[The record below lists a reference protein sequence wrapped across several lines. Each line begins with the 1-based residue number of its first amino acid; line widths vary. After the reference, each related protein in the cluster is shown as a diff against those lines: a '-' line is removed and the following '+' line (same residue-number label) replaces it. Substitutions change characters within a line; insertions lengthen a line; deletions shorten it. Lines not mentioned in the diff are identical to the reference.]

1 MDYKDISEKNI
12 NKHIDNIIDIA
23 NSIELNKV
31 TILTGGNGCGKSV
44 IRKLLPSKIKEKVE
58 TIYNEEINS
67 SLVTSVSMETR
78 TNLSPEF
85 GGGYSSM
92 MHDLP
97 WLATSVNTISLI
109 QDLFKSLLNKPSEK
123 IKDKRFI
130 VLDEIEIGLS
140 EEVLLGLCDYLND
153 AFDKIKDNTLGVLV
167 ITHNRDVPWV
177 LNHDMFLNLEG
188 LTEGDWLNR
197 ETRTVSLDDL
207 EKWSNALFR
216 GIKKREKKE

>member
-44 IRKLLPSKIKEKVE
+44 VRKLLTSIIKEKVE
-58 TIYNEEINS
+58 AIYNEEINS
-67 SLVTSVSMETR
+67 PLVASVSMETR
-78 TNLSPEF
+78 TASRPDFYAL
-85 GGGYSSM
+85 SSM

-97 WLATSVNTISLI
+97 WTATSVNTISLI
-109 QDLFKSLLNKPSEK
+109 QNLCNSLLDKPSEK

-140 EEVLLGLCDYLND
+140 EEVLLGLCEYLND
-153 AFDKIKDNTLGVLV
+153 AFDKTKDNTLGVLI
-167 ITHNRDVPWV
+167 ITHNRNVV
-177 LNHDMFLNLEG
+177 KKLNHDKFLNLEG

-197 ETRTVSLDDL
+197 EIRPVSLDDL
-207 EKWSNALFR
+207 DEWSTALYS
-216 GIKKREKKE
+216 GIQKREKKK

>member
-1 MDYKDISEKNI
+1 MNYKDITEKNI

-44 IRKLLPSKIKEKVE
+44 VRKLLTSIIKEKVKA
-58 TIYNEEINS
+58 IYNEEINS
-67 SLVTSVSMETR
+67 PLVASVSMETR
-78 TNLSPEF
+78 TASRPDFYAL
-85 GGGYSSM
+85 SSM

-97 WLATSVNTISLI
+97 WTATSVNTISLI
-109 QDLFKSLLNKPSEK
+109 RNLCNSLLDSPSEK

-140 EEVLLGLCDYLND
+140 EEVLLGLCDYLNY
-153 AFDKIKDNTLGVLV
+153 AFDKTKDKTLGVLV
-167 ITHNRDVPWV
+167 ITHNRNVV
-177 LNHDMFLNLEG
+177 KKLNHDKFLNIEG

-197 ETRTVSLDDL
+197 EIRPVSLDDL
-207 EKWSNALFR
+207 DEWSTALYS
-216 GIKKREKKE
+216 GIRKREKKK

>member
-1 MDYKDISEKNI
+1 MDYKNISEKNI
-12 NKHIDNIIDIA
+12 NEHIDNIINIA

-44 IRKLLPSKIKEKVE
+44 VRKLLTRIIKEKVKA
-58 TIYNEEINS
+58 IYNEEINS
-67 SLVTSVSMETR
+67 PLVASVSMETR
-78 TNLSPEF
+78 TASRPDFYAL
-85 GGGYSSM
+85 SSM

-97 WLATSVNTISLI
+97 WTATSVNTISLI
-109 QDLFKSLLNKPSEK
+109 RNLCNSLLDNPSEK

-153 AFDKIKDNTLGVLV
+153 AFDKTKDKTLGVLV
-167 ITHNRDVPWV
+167 ITHNRNVV
-177 LNHDMFLNLEG
+177 KKLNHDKFLNIEG

-197 ETRTVSLDDL
+197 EIRPVSLDDL
-207 EKWSNALFR
+207 DEWSTALYS
-216 GIKKREKKE
+216 GIRKREKKK

>member
-1 MDYKDISEKNI
+1 MDYKDITEKNI
-12 NKHIDNIIDIA
+12 NEHIDNIIDIA

-44 IRKLLPSKIKEKVE
+44 VRKLLTSIIKEKVE
-58 TIYNEEINS
+58 AIYNEEINS
-67 SLVTSVSMETR
+67 PLVASVSMETR
-78 TNLSPEF
+78 TASRPDFYALS
-85 GGGYSSM
+85 SL

-97 WLATSVNTISLI
+97 WTATSVNTISLI
-109 QDLFKSLLNKPSEK
+109 RNLCNSLLDKPSEK

-167 ITHNRDVPWV
+167 ITHNRNVV
-177 LNHDMFLNLEG
+177 KKLSHDNFLNIEG

-197 ETRTVSLDDL
+197 EIRPVSLDDL
-207 EKWSNALFR
+207 DEWSVALYS
-216 GIKKREKKE
+216 GIRKREKKK

>member
-44 IRKLLPSKIKEKVE
+44 VRKLLTSIIKEKVKA
-58 TIYNEEINS
+58 IYNEEINS
-67 SLVTSVSMETR
+67 PLVASVSMETR
-78 TNLSPEF
+78 TASRPDFYAL
-85 GGGYSSM
+85 SSM

-97 WLATSVNTISLI
+97 WTATSVNTISLI
-109 QDLFKSLLNKPSEK
+109 RNLCNLLFDNPSEK

-153 AFDKIKDNTLGVLV
+153 AFDKTKDKTLGVLI
-167 ITHNRDVPWV
+167 ITHNRNVV
-177 LNHDMFLNLEG
+177 KKLNHDNFLNLEG

-197 ETRTVSLDDL
+197 EIRPVSLDDL
-207 EKWSNALFR
+207 DEWSTALYS
-216 GIKKREKKE
+216 GIRKREKKK